1 MSSIANGIC
10 PRINLNFSMIEP
22 FNTASLE
29 FCQDFKIFLDTSFFS
44 ELRNYK
50 INYQKLSSDVIE
62 LPGSH
67 INISKR
73 TITLSK
79 NSFDSETIIPGSLLN
94 FNTIEEFKQ
103 LDKVKY
109 IKECALNEKTKFNF
123 FNVISFA
130 DLKKYNLVYWI
141 NIPVLKVKGLEF
153 DITFTDINNI
163 EIPDEYYS
171 SNFIYSVHNSV
182 FVNSSLIEHNESK
195 VLVPNLVKTYL
206 ISQILLQKQYVE
218 YFLYFVDEKSV
229 IKCGKVSPKYNN
241 EKVEIPPFSYMDV
254 AVSGWEKN
262 NENKLIPKFIN
273 FSTLLNPIELNKQNV
288 NLNLQLMKWRIKP
301 DLKLDKIASQK
312 ILILGAGT
320 LGCYVARCLLGWG
333 IYDITFVDHGTV
345 SHSNPVRQSLFGYDD
360 IGKPKAKTASESLKK
375 IYPLCNSQYV
385 DLKVPMVGHIDSI
398 DKEAFEMLQR
408 KIKKSD
414 VVFLLMDSREARWL
428 PTLISKAENKT
439 VINTA
444 IGFDSYVVIKH
455 GDMDKDAEHGC
466 YYCSDIVAPLDS
478 LSNKTLDQM
487 CTVTRPGC
495 AMLASSIA
503 VELLVSY
510 IQEGSLS
517 YNQVRS
523 ELNQFSSVTNI
534 IKSYKHCSACSN
546 SVVDAYKTDGWS
558 FVSKALSDSKFLEDV
573 CGLTQE
579 HLEAQKI
586 LESMEDMFI

>member
-1 MSSIANGIC
+1 MTE
-10 PRINLNFSMIEP
+10 PLNA
-22 FNTASLE
+22 TKLE

-44 ELRNYK
+44 ELRDYK
-50 INYQKLSSDVIE
+50 INYQKLGSDVIE
-62 LPGSH
+62 LPGSN
-67 INISKR
+67 INITKR

-79 NSFDSETIIPGSLLN
+79 NSFDSGSIIPGSLLN

-153 DITFTDINNI
+153 GITFTDTKDV
-163 EIPDEYYS
+163 EVPEEYYN
-171 SNFIYSVHNSV
+171 SNFIHTAHDSI
-182 FVNSSLIEHNESK
+182 FINSSLIEHSESK
-195 VLVPNLVKTYL
+195 IVVPNLVKTYL
-206 ISQILLQKQYVE
+206 INEILLQKPCVDY
-218 YFLYFVDEKSV
+218 YLYFVEEKSV
-229 IKCGKVSPKYNN
+229 INCGKVSAKYNN
-241 EKVEIPPFSYMDV
+241 NKVEMPPFSFKDV

-262 NENKLIPKFIN
+262 NENRLIPKFIN
-273 FSTLLNPIELNKQNV
+273 FSTLLDPIELNKQNV

-301 DLKLDKIASQK
+301 DLKLDQIASQK

-385 DLKVPMVGHIDSI
+385 DLKIPMVGHIDSI
-398 DKEAFEMLQR
+398 DKETFEILQR
-408 KIKKSD
+408 EIQKSD

-439 VINTA
+439 VINAA
-444 IGFDSYVVIKH
+444 IGFDSYVVMKH
-455 GDMDKDAEHGC
+455 GDMDKAAEHGC

-495 AMLASSIA
+495 AMLASSTA
-503 VELLVSY
+503 VELLVSH
-510 IQEGSLS
+510 IQEESLS

-523 ELNQFSSVTNI
+523 DLNQFTSVTNV

>member
-1 MSSIANGIC
+1 MPEPLNT
-10 PRINLNFSMIEP
+10 INLD
-22 FNTASLE
+22 

-44 ELRNYK
+44 ELRDYK

-62 LPGSH
+62 LPGSN
-67 INISKR
+67 INIPKR

-79 NSFDSETIIPGSLLN
+79 NSFDLEGTVAGSLLN
-94 FNTIEEFKQ
+94 FNTIEEFKK

-109 IKECALNEKTKFNF
+109 IKECAINEKTKFNF

-130 DLKKYNLVYWI
+130 DLKKYSLVYWI
-141 NIPVLKVKGLEF
+141 NVPVLKVKGLEF
-153 DITFTDINNI
+153 YVTISTTNDIKVP
-163 EIPDEYYS
+163 EEYYS
-171 SNFIYSVHNSV
+171 SNFIYTEHNCV
-182 FVNSSLIEHNESK
+182 FINSSLIKLTEDK
-195 VLVPNLVKTYL
+195 LVAPNLVKTYL
-206 ISQILLQKQYVE
+206 INDILLQNTCVDYV
-218 YFLYFVDEKSV
+218 LYFVDEKSV
-229 IKCGKVSPKYNN
+229 IKCGKVSAIYNN
-241 EKVEIPPFSYMDV
+241 EKVELPPFGYKDV

-273 FSTLLNPIELNKQNV
+273 FSTLLDPLELNKQNV

-301 DLKLDKIASQK
+301 DLKLEQIASQK
-312 ILILGAGT
+312 TLILGAGT

-360 IGKPKAKTASESLKK
+360 VGKPKAKTASENLKR

-385 DLKVPMVGHIDSI
+385 DLKIPMVGHIDSI
-398 DKEAFEMLQR
+398 DMEAFEKLHSE
-408 KIKKSD
+408 INKSD

-439 VINTA
+439 VINAA
-444 IGFDSYVVIKH
+444 IGFDSHVVMKH
-455 GDMDKDAEHGC
+455 GDMDSDAEHGC

-503 VELLVSY
+503 VELLVSF

-523 ELNQFSSVTNI
+523 NLNQFTSVTNV
-534 IKSYKHCSACSN
+534 IKSYKNCSACS
-546 SVVDAYKTDGWS
+546 SGVVHAYKTEGWS
-558 FVSKALSDSKFLEDV
+558 FVSKALSDPKYLEDV